1 MARRTTAET
10 PPRQL
15 SAQQEQVLTALL
27 DGKTESEAAQ
37 IAGVEPDWP
46 RKWFE
51 NDALFVAELNRRRKA
66 DWAHWQERLRRL
78 VPKAED
84 SLEAILKCDDERT
97 RLAAAVAI
105 LRAVGL
111 FGQNLEPTGPT
122 TEHQVRKSRLN
133 TWDF

>member
-1 MARRTTAET
+1 
-10 PPRQL
+10 L
-15 SAQQEQVLTALL
+15 SAQQEQILAALL
-27 DGKTESEAAQ
+27 EGKTESEAAQ
-37 IAGVEPDWP
+37 SAGAEPDWV

-51 NDALFVAELNRRRKA
+51 NDPLFVAEHNRRRKA
-66 DWAHWQERLRRL
+66 EWAHWQERLRLL

-84 SLEAILKCDDERT
+84 ALEAILKCDDERT

-111 FGQNLEPTGPT
+111 FGQDLAPTGPT
-122 TEHQVRKSRLN
+122 TESQVRSSRLN

>member
-1 MARRTTAET
+1 M
-10 PPRQL
+10 
-15 SAQQEQVLTALL
+15 SAQQEQVLDALL

-37 IAGVEPDWP
+37 IAGVAPDWV
-46 RKWFE
+46 RKWGE
-51 NDALFVAELNRRRKA
+51 NDPLFVAERNRRRK
-66 DWAHWQERLRRL
+66 DEWAHWQERLRRL

-111 FGQNLEPTGPT
+111 FGQDLAPTGPT
-122 TEHQVRKSRLN
+122 TESAVRNKLAN